1 MKLQI
6 EAGPLALRKLEEQ
19 CRQKGLP
26 LTIQRRVIF
35 ELLVNHQDH
44 PTADEIFQEVKV
56 KLPGVSRTTVYRVL
70 ETLVG
75 MGLAHKINHPDAA
88 VRFDPMTHRHHHL
101 VCEGCGQVQDWED
114 DSLSTLELPNTRQG
128 GFKILDY
135 SIYFNGICNGCQS
148 KK

>member
-6 EAGPLALRKLEEQ
+6 EAGPLALKKLEEQ

-44 PTADEIFQEVKV
+44 PTADDIFQEVQD

-75 MGLAHKINHPDAA
+75 MGLAHKINHPAAA

-101 VCEGCGQVQDWED
+101 VCESCGQVQDWED
-114 DSLSTLELPNTRQG
+114 DSLSTLDLPNTRRCD
-128 GFKILDY
+128 FKILDY
-135 SIYFNGICNGCQS
+135 SIYFSGICDRCRN